1 MSGAIKCDRCGEC
14 YEYGGMTVG
23 EEYDLCDGC
32 VADFEAWMECQ
43 PVTDAPERVT
53 NQGEMLHDTGG
64 SGYRYHIIRDGMM
77 RMVVEGSDLKDTDVV
92 ESVDEPDTREKLE
105 DDVRE
110 FSYQDP
116 NLHTS
121 ELIITHATMDTVLG
135 WLDRQAAI
143 TERETLH
150 SHPICAGSDACPAL
164 NRPIGESADR
174 ETPDTAGIGASKD
187 EIRDFDVWNVAYEI
201 YCAGGYVD
209 NGNEPDPPTDG
220 IRELLDRQAA
230 ITEREVE
237 HALMKAGRMAVE
249 VERERIAELKAEIA
263 ELKAEIAT
271 LKEHRAANMEKLHEL
286 TDECAELRKYRDEW
300 KGLAEKYRADSIA
313 AQEETERYR
322 AKLGD
327 VLDALHEAERAAR

>member
-1 MSGAIKCDRCGEC
+1 MSDATKCDRCGAC

-32 VADFEAWMECQ
+32 VADFEAWMECGQ
-43 PVTDAPERVT
+43 MADTSERVT
-53 NQGEMLHDTGG
+53 NQAETSH
-64 SGYRYHIIRDGMM
+64 
-77 RMVVEGSDLKDTDVV
+77 
-92 ESVDEPDTREKLE
+92 DTREKLE
-105 DDVRE
+105 ADVCN
-110 FSYQDP
+110 YLDYP
-116 NLHTS
+116 NNCRAVYDV
-121 ELIITHATMDTVLG
+121 EAVKG

-209 NGNEPDPPTDG
+209 NGNEPNPPTDG

-230 ITEREVE
+230 ITERELVSQGVFDLGMQLRITEQDKRIVE
-237 HALMKAGRMAVE
+237 YA
-249 VERERIAELKAEIA
+249 ERTTELER
-263 ELKAEIAT
+263 EIAT

-300 KGLAEKYRADSIA
+300 KGIAEA
-313 AQEETERYR
+313 AWAECEGYR

-327 VLDALHEAERAAR
+327 VLDAIHKAERAAR

>member
-1 MSGAIKCDRCGEC
+1 MSNATKCDRCGAC

-32 VADFEAWMECQ
+32 IADFEAWMERGQ
-43 PVTDAPERVT
+43 MADASERVT
-53 NQGEMLHDTGG
+53 NEGETIHDTGG

-77 RMVVEGSDLKDTDVV
+77 RMVVKGSDLKGTDVI
-92 ESVDEPDTREKLE
+92 ESVEEPDTREKLE

-116 NLHTS
+116 NIHTS
-121 ELIITHATMDTVLG
+121 EFIITHAPMDTVFG

-143 TERETLH
+143 TERE
-150 SHPICAGSDACPAL
+150 CREYEDAL
-164 NRPIGESADR
+164 R
-174 ETPDTAGIGASKD
+174 EQHHK
-187 EIRDFDVWNVAYEI
+187 R
-201 YCAGGYVD
+201 
-209 NGNEPDPPTDG
+209 
-220 IRELLDRQAA
+220 
-230 ITEREVE
+230 
-237 HALMKAGRMAVE
+237 
-249 VERERIAELKAEIA
+249 IA

-313 AQEETERYR
+313 AQEAAAEMAQRIQTLELEITKRDKGIERLKRRRGELTEQLGAMADRM
-322 AKLGD
+322 AKDG
-327 VLDALHEAERAAR
+327 R